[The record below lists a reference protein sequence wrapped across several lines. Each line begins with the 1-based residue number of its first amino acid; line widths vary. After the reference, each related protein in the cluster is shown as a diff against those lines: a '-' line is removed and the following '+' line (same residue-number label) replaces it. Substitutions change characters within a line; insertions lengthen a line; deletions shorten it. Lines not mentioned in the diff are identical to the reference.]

1 MDPEFLYV
9 ILEDL
14 LEMFN
19 YLTKMYKNLNTSSIN
34 LRVVHLSIRGYE
46 YSLLLIQRIAET
58 TLQDV
63 DCIYEKHCL

>member
-19 YLTKMYKNLNTSSIN
+19 YLTKIYKNLNSIN
-34 LRVVHLSIRGYE
+34 LVHLSIRGYK
-46 YSLLLIQRIAET
+46 YSLLLIQRIAAT
-58 TLQDV
+58 T
-63 DCIYEKHCL
+63 